1 MHMTMTRR
9 ILRRSMAAVL
19 AVVATAGTA
28 AESIPHLRPQG
39 TATQLIVGGK
49 PLLIR
54 GGELSNSAG
63 EPAYLQRYWP
73 HLKSLNLNTLVVP
86 VYWNLIEPEE
96 GRFDF
101 STVDGLLRD
110 ARRNGMHLVL
120 LWFGSWKNSMSC
132 YAPDWV
138 KRDTQ
143 RFARAI
149 DPAGRPMEILSPY
162 SAANVAADARAY
174 ARLMR
179 HLRDVDG
186 RQQTVVLMQVENEIG
201 MLDDA
206 RDHSADADRLYAG
219 PVPAALMQSLVQR
232 REQLMPW
239 LRQLWTAAGGKT
251 QGSWAEVFGTGTAGA
266 EVFMAWHFAVYTQQV
281 AAAGKAEYPLPMY
294 TNAALIRPGAQPG
307 QYPSAGPLPHLADIW
322 RAGAPALDFLAPD
335 IYFPNFIEWT
345 QRYVDSGNPLFI
357 PEALRSPDA
366 AVNALYAYGQHDA
379 IGFSPFGI
387 ESIGEP
393 AAGLLAGANALIAQL
408 EPLILRHQ
416 GQGRMAGLLQQ
427 SRDNK
432 KPLQRDLNGY
442 RLKVTFERDQPP
454 PLADGVIV
462 PQGKPLPADLPSGG
476 IVIATGPDEFV
487 IGGIGV
493 IVEFESMQTGEIAGL
508 LNVAEG
514 RYDDQGRWQ
523 HVRWL
528 SGDQTHQGRHVRL
541 EPGRFGLQRV
551 TLYRYR

>member
-186 RQQTVVLMQVENEIG
+186 RQQTVVLIQVENEIG

-493 IVEFESMQTGEIAGL
+493 IVEFESIQTGEIAGL